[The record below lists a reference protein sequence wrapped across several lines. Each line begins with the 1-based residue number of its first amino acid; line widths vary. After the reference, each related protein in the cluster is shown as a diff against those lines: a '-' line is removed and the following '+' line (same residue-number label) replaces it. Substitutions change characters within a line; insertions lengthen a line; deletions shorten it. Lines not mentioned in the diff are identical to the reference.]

1 MEKEK
6 IMSTNKIVKRT
17 VASFYIMA
25 LMVLIVAC
33 DTGNGMMHG
42 NNSMGMNNLNWTQIL
57 IGLGVVCLI
66 AFIIWVVISKRK

>member
-1 MEKEK
+1 MKTRRITK
-6 IMSTNKIVKRT
+6 TITTSLCFFV
-17 VASFYIMA
+17 F
-25 LMVLIVAC
+25 MVLIIAC

-66 AFIIWVVISKRK
+66 GFIIWVVISKRK